1 MKKDIYNAHSYKNG
15 AEVAILIRDKID
27 FKIKIATN
35 NKGHFSMI
43 RHQKYFIIYIYKQV
57 PKFMKQKLTEL
68 KGQRNNS
75 TIVGDTEDL
84 PTQ

>member
-1 MKKDIYNAHSYKNG
+1 MHSYKNG
-15 AEVAILIRDKID
+15 AEVAILISDKID

-43 RHQKYFIIYIYKQV
+43 KHQKYFIIHIYKQV

-75 TIVGDTEDL
+75 TIVGDFNI
-84 PTQ
+84 PTFNNGCTN